1 VKDGSMADVAV
12 VDLIEVFAG
21 KARVSELA
29 PQFGL
34 SATQPFDKTFDI
46 DLKTKKGIDL
56 LKGAVRRLR
65 PLLLLIA
72 WPWTFWSLFNENMNY
87 ANRLEVLEALREDEM
102 PLVDL
107 GVDLCLEQ
115 YYDGRFYLCENPKRS
130 RIWTRTRVQELLD
143 LPDNLVVNCDA
154 GAYDAETRD
163 GFPIQ
168 KPHQWVTNSE
178 LIAEQLTAKLTPE
191 QKFYAKKVEGS
202 ETKRSGEYC
211 DGLASAILTGLQ
223 QEAARLNPQRFHKT
237 IKAPAVLY
245 VQPVEDPDARQCIF
259 DTIEKYLQ
267 TTV

>member
-1 VKDGSMADVAV
+1 
-12 VDLIEVFAG
+12 
-21 KARVSELA
+21 
-29 PQFGL
+29 
-34 SATQPFDKTFDI
+34 
-46 DLKTKKGIDL
+46 
-56 LKGAVRRLR
+56 
-65 PLLLLIA
+65 
-72 WPWTFWSLFNENMNY
+72 
-87 ANRLEVLEALREDEM
+87 
-102 PLVDL
+102 
-107 GVDLCLEQ
+107 
-115 YYDGRFYLCENPKRS
+115 
-130 RIWTRTRVQELLD
+130 LD

-245 VQPVEDPDARQCIF
+245 VQPVEDPDAWQCIF